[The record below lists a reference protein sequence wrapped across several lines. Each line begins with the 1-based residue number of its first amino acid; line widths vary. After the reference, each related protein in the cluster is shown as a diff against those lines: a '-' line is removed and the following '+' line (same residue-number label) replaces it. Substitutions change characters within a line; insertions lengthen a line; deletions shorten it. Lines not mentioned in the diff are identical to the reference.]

1 MIDIKKILVPT
12 DFSESSE
19 KSLLY
24 GISLAEQYGAELYV
38 LSAID
43 DRVFDDPLFVVYAEQ
58 EMRQNRKAVYEEYL
72 SKVVA
77 GIKRDHPKLA
87 VQQVLRMGVAFVEI
101 VDFAR
106 QEHIDLIIIGSHGRT
121 GIAHLLIGSTAEKV
135 VRKAPCPVL
144 TVRPKE
150 HEFIHP

>member
-12 DFSESSE
+12 DFSESAG

-24 GISLAEQYGAELYV
+24 GISLAEQYVAKLYV
-38 LSAID
+38 LSTID
-43 DRVFDDPLFVVYAEQ
+43 DRVFDDSLFVVYAEQ
-58 EMRQNRKAVYEEYL
+58 EMRQNRKAVYEEHL
-72 SKVVA
+72 NKVIED
-77 GIKRDHPKLA
+77 IKQKHPKLE
-87 VQQVLRMGVAFVEI
+87 VQQALKMGVAFVEI
-101 VDFAR
+101 VDYAK
-106 QEHIDLIIIGSHGRT
+106 QEDIDLIIIGSHGRT

-150 HEFIHP
+150 HEFVHP